1 MTAGAYCNRDVV
13 VADKASPL
21 LDIARLMRDFHVG
34 DIVIVEKQGD
44 ENVPI
49 GIITDR
55 DLVVEV
61 IAQDVNADSL
71 TVADIMSTQ
80 LVTVREDEQLLD
92 TLESMRIKGIRRMPV
107 VNARG
112 GLEGILTAADV
123 IELIAEAAT
132 KLTGVVK
139 QAMAREQ
146 KEHP

>member
-13 VADKASPL
+13 VADKASSL

-44 ENVPI
+44 ENMPI
-49 GIITDR
+49 GIVTDR
-55 DLVVEV
+55 DLGVEV
-61 IAQDVNADSL
+61 IAQDVKADSL
-71 TVADIMSTQ
+71 TVGDIMSAQ